1 MRSGEATGTA
11 VAGEPRGKT
20 GPQERPGGEPG
31 STVSA
36 TDQRVVL
43 GRTIAGQRRRHGLSQ
58 AELAR
63 LLGRPAGWV
72 SLTERGLVQAEPL
85 LLLAVRL
92 AATGASR
99 NTASVPR
106 R

>member
-1 MRSGEATGTA
+1 
-11 VAGEPRGKT
+11 
-20 GPQERPGGEPG
+20 
-31 STVSA
+31 
-36 TDQRVVL
+36 
-43 GRTIAGQRRRHGLSQ
+43 
-58 AELAR
+58 
-63 LLGRPAGWV
+63 V